1 VSRAAREALLAVRD
15 LRPRLEAAGEE
26 MDRSRRLP
34 PELVAALVEAGLFR
48 LALPRAAGGAEVDL
62 LSFLDVAEAL
72 AAADGSAGWC
82 LVQASFSA
90 AQVVAFLG
98 PEAVQEV
105 FGDEKTVLANGTGNG
120 GTAVP
125 VEGGYRLSGRWPF
138 ASGCTHATWYKAAA
152 RVVGAGGEDV
162 RGEAGALPVRTFLFP
177 AAAEYLEDTWHV
189 SGLRGT
195 GSHTIAV
202 REVFVPSRRAP
213 DLARDERREGGALY
227 RVPSSL
233 LAAAGFSAVAMG
245 IARGALDVFGALA
258 RRKSPRGAGKTLGE
272 DPVVQDKVA
281 RAEATLRSSEAFLR
295 QAAGK
300 VWDVLATGEEL
311 SAPERALLRLAA
323 THGSN
328 QAAGVVDVVYHASGA
343 TAIFESEGLAR
354 RFRDVHA
361 VTQQIQSSD
370 LHYQAVGRVLLGLEP
385 QSDYV

>member
-1 VSRAAREALLAVRD
+1 MSGAVREALQAVRA
-15 LRPRLEAAGEE
+15 LRPRFEAAGSE
-26 MDRSRRLP
+26 MDRARRLP
-34 PELVAALVEAGLFR
+34 QDLVEALVEAGLFR

-62 LSFLDVAEAL
+62 LGFLDVAEAL

-82 LVQASFSA
+82 LVQGSFSA

-98 PEAVQEV
+98 PEAVREV
-105 FGDEKTVLANGTGNG
+105 FGDGKTVLANGTGNG

-152 RVVGAGGEDV
+152 RVVGAGGEEPCGRDA
-162 RGEAGALPVRTFLFP
+162 RPEIRTFLFP
-177 AAAEYLEDTWHV
+177 ASADYVEDTWHV

-202 REVFVPSRRAP
+202 EEVLVPSRRAP
-213 DLARDERREGGALY
+213 DLTRDVRLEGGALY
-227 RVPSSL
+227 RMPASL

-245 IARGALDVFGALA
+245 IARGALDAFAELA
-258 RRKSPRGAGKTLGE
+258 RGKTPRGARATLGQ
-272 DPVVQDKVA
+272 DAVVQDKVA
-281 RAEATLRSSEAFLR
+281 RVEATLRSAQAFLR
-295 QAAGK
+295 QAAGAA
-300 VWDVLATGEEL
+300 WDVLAGGEDL
-311 SAPERALLRLAA
+311 SVRQRALLRLAA

-328 QAAGVVDVVYHASGA
+328 QAAGVVDVIYHAAGA

-385 QSDYV
+385 HSDYV